1 MGSSV
6 ARIHDRAI
14 EYEVRGSG
22 PPCLLAPI
30 GWGIDYT
37 LWAHYLTGLEKKLT
51 MVYLNPRGIGESSKI
66 TSPSDFSMDS
76 TVSDMERLRKH
87 LGFEKIAVMG
97 HSAGGFSALK
107 YAIRRPE
114 NVSALVL
121 IATAADARYEAEFDD
136 LLRTDKRIASIQK
149 EMASPGNEKMTK
161 EELMRRN
168 LILMFSVYF
177 KDYEPFR
184 GEFEELLSA
193 SKMSPDHL
201 RYHQQV
207 DLREY
212 DVLDDLPKISCPAL
226 ILAGRHDPICPPKF
240 SQVMDDAIPES
251 KLMVFEDS
259 GHWPLIEEND
269 DFVRSIVDF
278 LEGT

>member
-6 ARIHDRAI
+6 ARIDDRAI
-14 EYEVRGSG
+14 EHEVRGSG
-22 PPCLLAPI
+22 PPCLLAPV

-37 LWAHYLTGLEKKLT
+37 LWAHYLADLEKKLT
-51 MVYLNPRGIGESSKI
+51 MIYFNPRGIGDSSKI
-66 TSPSDFSMDS
+66 ASPSDCSTDS
-76 TVSDMERLRKH
+76 IVSDMERLRKH

-121 IATAADARYEAEFDD
+121 IATAANTEYEADFDE
-136 LLRTDKRIASIQK
+136 LLRTDKRIARVHE
-149 EMASPGNEKMTK
+149 EMAKPGKEEMAK

-168 LILMFSVYF
+168 LIIMFSVYF

-193 SKMSPDHL
+193 SKMSVDHL
-201 RYHQQV
+201 RYHQQA
-207 DLREY
+207 DLPRY
-212 DVLDDLPKISCPAL
+212 DVLDDLPQISCPTL
-226 ILAGRHDPICPPKF
+226 ILAGDYDPICPPKF
-240 SQVMDDAIPES
+240 SRVMDDAIPES
-251 KLMVFEDS
+251 KLMVFENS
-259 GHWPLIEEND
+259 GHCPFIEERD
-269 DFVRSIVDF
+269 EFVRSVVDF

>member
-6 ARIHDRAI
+6 VRINDRAI
-14 EYEVRGSG
+14 EHEVRGSG
-22 PPCLLAPI
+22 PPCLLAPV

-37 LWAHYLTGLEKKLT
+37 LWAHYLADLETKLT
-51 MVYLNPRGIGESSKI
+51 MIYFNPRGIGDSSKI
-66 TSPSDFSMDS
+66 TSPSDCSVDS
-76 TVSDMERLRKH
+76 IVSDMERLRKH

-121 IATAADARYEAEFDD
+121 IGTAANTEYEADFDE
-136 LLRTDKRIASIQK
+136 LLRTHKRIASIHE
-149 EMASPGNEKMTK
+149 EMAKPGKEEMTK

-168 LILMFSVYF
+168 LLLMFSVYF

-193 SKMSPDHL
+193 SEVSPDHL
-201 RYHQQV
+201 RYHQQA
-207 DLREY
+207 DLPRY
-212 DVLDDLPKISCPAL
+212 DVLDDLPKISCPTL
-226 ILAGRHDPICPPKF
+226 ILAGEHDPICPPKF
-240 SQVMDDAIPES
+240 SKVMDDAIPGS

-259 GHWPLIEEND
+259 GHWPLIEERD
-269 DFVRSIVDF
+269 EFVRSVVDF

>member
-6 ARIHDRAI
+6 VRIDDRAI
-14 EYEVRGSG
+14 EHEVRGNG
-22 PPCLLAPI
+22 PPCLLAPV

-37 LWAHYLTGLEKKLT
+37 LWAHYLTDLEKKLT
-51 MVYLNPRGIGESSKI
+51 MIYFNPRGIGNSSKI
-66 TSPSDFSMDS
+66 TSPSDCSVDS
-76 TVSDMERLRKH
+76 IVSDMERLRKH

-121 IATAADARYEAEFDD
+121 IGTAANTEYEADFDE
-136 LLRTDKRIASIQK
+136 LLRTHKRIASIHE
-149 EMASPGNEKMTK
+149 EMARPGKEEMTK

-177 KDYEPFR
+177 KDYESFR

-193 SKMSPDHL
+193 SKLSPDHL
-201 RYHQQV
+201 RYHQQA
-207 DLREY
+207 DLPTY
-212 DVLDDLPKISCPAL
+212 DVLDDLPKISCPTL
-226 ILAGRHDPICPPKF
+226 ILAGEHDPICPPKF
-240 SQVMDDAIPES
+240 SKVMDDAIPGS
-251 KLMVFEDS
+251 QLMVFEDS
-259 GHWPLIEEND
+259 GHWPLIEERD
-269 DFVRSIVDF
+269 EFVGSVVDF

>member
-1 MGSSV
+1 M

-121 IATAADARYEAEFDD
+121 IGTAANTEYEADFDE
-136 LLRTDKRIASIQK
+136 LLRTHKRIASIHE
-149 EMASPGNEKMTK
+149 EMAKPGKEEMTK

-168 LILMFSVYF
+168 LLLMFSVYF

-193 SKMSPDHL
+193 SEVSPDHL
-201 RYHQQV
+201 RYHQQA
-207 DLREY
+207 DLPRY
-212 DVLDDLPKISCPAL
+212 DVLDDLPKISCPTL
-226 ILAGRHDPICPPKF
+226 ILAGEHDPICPPKF
-240 SQVMDDAIPES
+240 SKVMDDAIPGS

-269 DFVRSIVDF
+269 DFVRSVVDF

>member
-6 ARIHDRAI
+6 VRINDRAI
-14 EYEVRGSG
+14 EHEVRGSG
-22 PPCLLAPI
+22 PPCLLAPV

-37 LWAHYLTGLEKKLT
+37 LWAHYLADLEKKLT
-51 MVYLNPRGIGESSKI
+51 MIYFNPRGIGDSSKI
-66 TSPSDFSMDS
+66 TSPSECSADS
-76 TVSDMERLRKH
+76 IVSDMERLRKH

-121 IATAADARYEAEFDD
+121 IGTAANTEYEADFDE
-136 LLRTDKRIASIQK
+136 LLRTHKRIASIHE
-149 EMASPGNEKMTK
+149 EMAKPGKEEMTK

-193 SKMSPDHL
+193 SMVSPDHL
-201 RYHQQV
+201 RYHQQA
-207 DLREY
+207 DLPTY
-212 DVLDDLPKISCPAL
+212 DVLDDLPKISCPTL
-226 ILAGRHDPICPPKF
+226 ILAGEHDPICPPKF
-240 SQVMDDAIPES
+240 SKVMDDAIPGS

-259 GHWPLIEEND
+259 GHWPLIEERNE
-269 DFVRSIVDF
+269 FVGSVVDF

>member
-6 ARIHDRAI
+6 ARIDDRAI

-22 PPCLLAPI
+22 PPCLFAPI

-37 LWAHYLTGLEKKLT
+37 LWAHYLTVLEKKLM
-51 MVYLNPRGIGESSKI
+51 MVYLNPRGMGGSSKI
-66 TSPSDFSMDS
+66 ASPSDCSMDS

-87 LGFEKIAVMG
+87 LEFEKIAVMG

-121 IATAADARYEAEFDD
+121 IATAADTRYEAEFND
-136 LLRTDKRIASIQK
+136 LLRTDERIASIYK
-149 EMASPGNEKMTK
+149 EMAEPVNEELTK

-212 DVLDDLPKISCPAL
+212 DILDDLPKISCPAL

-240 SQVMDDAIPES
+240 SQAMDDTIPES
-251 KLMVFEDS
+251 KLIVFENS
-259 GHWPLIEEND
+259 GHWPLIEEKD
-269 DFVRSIVDF
+269 DFVRSVVGF

>member
-6 ARIHDRAI
+6 VRINDRAI
-14 EYEVRGSG
+14 EHEVRGSG
-22 PPCLLAPI
+22 APCLLAPV

-37 LWAHYLTGLEKKLT
+37 LWAHYLADLEKKLT
-51 MVYLNPRGIGESSKI
+51 MIYFNPRGIGDSSKI
-66 TSPSDFSMDS
+66 TSPSDCSVDS
-76 TVSDMERLRKH
+76 IVSDMERLRKH

-121 IATAADARYEAEFDD
+121 IGTAANTEYEADFDE
-136 LLRTDKRIASIQK
+136 LLGTDKRIASIHE
-149 EMASPGNEKMTK
+149 EMAKPGKEEMTK

-184 GEFEELLSA
+184 GEFEELLST
-193 SKMSPDHL
+193 SKVSPDHL
-201 RYHQQV
+201 RYHQQA
-207 DLREY
+207 DLPRY
-212 DVLDDLPKISCPAL
+212 DVLDDLPKISCPTL
-226 ILAGRHDPICPPKF
+226 ILAGEHDPICPPKF
-240 SQVMDDAIPES
+240 SKVMDDAIPGS

-259 GHWPLIEEND
+259 GHWPLIEERD
-269 DFVRSIVDF
+269 EFVRSVVDF